1 MWKRG
6 RRKTDRQSRSFYNQ
20 AVAALREVP
29 EVSDSEREQ
38 MAQLYSLLKYHYYQG
53 TAYQVQNQVR
63 NDPAYALWQDA
74 GMATRQGDYFQ
85 YILEDGVR
93 NYNRLE
99 VE

>member
-1 MWKRG
+1 M
-6 RRKTDRQSRSFYNQ
+6 
-20 AVAALREVP
+20 AALREVP

-38 MAQLYSLLKYHYYQG
+38 MAQLYSLLKCHYYQG

>member
-1 MWKRG
+1 
-6 RRKTDRQSRSFYNQ
+6 
-20 AVAALREVP
+20 
-29 EVSDSEREQ
+29 

-53 TAYQVQNQVR
+53 TAYQVQEQVR
-63 NDPAYALWQDA
+63 KDPAYPLWMEK
-74 GMATRQGDYFQ
+74 GMATQQGDYFQ